1 MSRSVMTPITQSLV
15 SIIGIS
21 PQSFRSII
29 FATSSSVVWGLQH
42 TGFGVMMSRAN
53 VAIRSSSSLDFR
65 AFFLGPILT
74 AMLATPGLARVGDL
88 QPPAARNLARG
99 RLDDNLEHTVVEV
112 RFGAVRNGALG
123 QRHDAVEAAVAALAA
138 IVALAI
144 LFVLF
149 APFAFDRQRV

>member
-53 VAIRSSSSLDFR
+53 VAIRSSSPLDFR
-65 AFFLGPILT
+65 AFLLGPILI
-74 AMLATPGLARVGDL
+74 AILAAPHGLARVGDL
-88 QPPAARNLARG
+88 QPAAARNLARW
-99 RLDDNLEHTVVEV
+99 RLNDNLEDAVVEV
-112 RFGAVRNGALG
+112 RL
-123 QRHDAVEAAVAALAA
+123 
-138 IVALAI
+138 
-144 LFVLF
+144 
-149 APFAFDRQRV
+149 